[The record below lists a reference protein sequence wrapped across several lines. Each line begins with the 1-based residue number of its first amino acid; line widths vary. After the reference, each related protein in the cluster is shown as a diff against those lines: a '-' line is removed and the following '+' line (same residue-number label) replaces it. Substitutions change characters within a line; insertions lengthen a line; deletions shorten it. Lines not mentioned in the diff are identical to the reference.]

1 MVYGR
6 MVDNVMMQIMIQG
19 MDVIIFKLLTIIV
32 AQISL
37 INLLFVINAQMI
49 V

>member
-1 MVYGR
+1 MVYGHL
-6 MVDNVMMQIMIQG
+6 VNNVMMQIMIQG
-19 MDVIIFKLLTIIV
+19 MDVIIFKSLIIIV

-37 INLLFVINAQMI
+37 INLLFVINAQII